1 MIPQQQRNFLI
12 NHIVDKLTEFIIKDK
27 NVDITSALKTVYQSK
42 VYQLILDIDGDLY
55 SQSPSYIY
63 DLLKSEINDNEVS

>member
-12 NHIVDKLTEFIIKDK
+12 NHIVDKLTEFIIKDN

-63 DLLKSEINDNEVS
+63 DLLKSEINDKEVS

>member
-12 NHIVDKLTEFIIKDK
+12 NHIVDKLTEFIIKD
-27 NVDITSALKTVYQSK
+27 NNIDITSALKIVYQSK

-63 DLLKSEINDNEVS
+63 DLLKSEINNNEIC